1 MLPNRTLDRVS
12 GAEGDWPSAAPSPE
26 ELLDCAVSA
35 VRAAGAHALNNL
47 ARRTEVMSASDHDV
61 KLQLDLECQEKAVA
75 AIHSRFPDHA
85 ILGEETSPPH
95 PINHQPSTINH
106 SHVRPSLLE
115 WIIDPIDGTVNFFH
129 GVPFWCSS
137 VAVRRDGQVLAGA
150 VFAPELDEL
159 YTATADGPAECNGS
173 RISVSRTATLP
184 EAMVLTGMDRTAV
197 TGLPSFSLFEKIAD
211 NAQKARIMGSA
222 AVDICLVAR
231 GRADAY
237 FEAGIYIWD
246 IAAAG
251 LIVERA
257 GGKTEHLRDADT
269 NQRLTWLATNGLV
282 HEELKELLGLGP
294 DI

>member
-61 KLQLDLECQEKAVA
+61 KLQLDLECQEKAVET
-75 AIHSRFPDHA
+75 ILSHFPDHN
-85 ILGEETSPPH
+85 ILGEEDEPGCQVSGVRCQKEH
-95 PINHQPSTINH
+95 PAS
-106 SHVRPSLLE
+106 SYE
-115 WIIDPIDGTVNFFH
+115 WIVDPIDGTVNFFH